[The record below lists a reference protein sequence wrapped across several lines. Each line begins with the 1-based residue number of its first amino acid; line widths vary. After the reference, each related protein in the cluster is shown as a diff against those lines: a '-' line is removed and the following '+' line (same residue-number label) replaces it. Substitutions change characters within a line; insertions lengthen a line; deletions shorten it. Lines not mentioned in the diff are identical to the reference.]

1 MGYKKNENFKPVLNT
16 AKQLLIE
23 LGESNIADILN
34 SSTVNVSQTY
44 HDSWNGGV
52 DYYTVYIDVSV
63 SDFAS
68 NQSQINS
75 FEQKILDS
83 LNTVIRNTESEV
95 FSQVIISPSQTMSV
109 EWSLLNIPKQE
120 LIDGVEFLNNT
131 MVSVATGGQIIKE
144 ADPEYKRI
152 YIKVN
157 SALNS
162 IGVENPNKYRN
173 LWDWHGKWKRDFT
186 SYQERR
192 DYINKLY
199 EPIYEILSEDYE
211 YKIVD
216 VSINLSGWDKIKF
229 AITEI
234 KKRERAASRVEQF
247 QAVGTLCR
255 ELIITLAQTV
265 YKEEEHPSV
274 DGVEI
279 SNTDA
284 NRMLESYIKSV
295 LKGGAHEELRSYAK
309 STNKLANAVTHKRS
323 STKKDMMMCTS
334 ATLTLVN
341 FVGILE
347 NKL

>member
-23 LGESNIADILN
+23 LGESNIANILN
-34 SSTVNVSQTY
+34 SSTVYVSQTY
-44 HDSWNGGV
+44 YDSWNGGI
-52 DYYTVYIDVSV
+52 DYYTVYIEVSV
-63 SDFAS
+63 PDFAS
-68 NQSQINS
+68 IQSQIDS

-83 LNTVIRNTESEV
+83 LNTVIRNTENDS
-95 FSQVIISPSQTMSV
+95 FSQVIISPSLANSV
-109 EWSLLNIPKQE
+109 DWTLLNIPKQE
-120 LIDGVEFLNNT
+120 LVDGIEFLNNI
-131 MVSVATGGQIIKE
+131 MVSVATGRQTIEE
-144 ADPEYKRI
+144 ADPDYKKI
-152 YIKVN
+152 HIKVN

-162 IGVENPNKYRN
+162 IGVENPNKYRS
-173 LWDWHGKWKRDFT
+173 LWEWYGKWKRDFET
-186 SYQERR
+186 YQERR
-192 DYINKLY
+192 DYISNLY
-199 EPIYEILSEDYE
+199 KPIYDLLAEDHE
-211 YKIVD
+211 FKVVD
-216 VSINLSGWDKIKF
+216 VNIDLTDWDKIKF

-234 KKRERAASRVEQF
+234 KKREKAASRVEQF

-309 STNKLANAVTHKRS
+309 STNKLANALTHKRS